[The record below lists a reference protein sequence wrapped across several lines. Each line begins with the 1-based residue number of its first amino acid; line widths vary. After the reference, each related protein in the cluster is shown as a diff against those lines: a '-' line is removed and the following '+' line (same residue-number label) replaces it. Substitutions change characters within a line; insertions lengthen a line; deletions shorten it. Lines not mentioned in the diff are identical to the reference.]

1 MATNCWLIIQKYAE
15 SGGVSM
21 KTQIRRLPFHKAAAD
36 IFETPLPKAI
46 KNLARQY
53 GLSEVH
59 YQYMKDETAN
69 KIIIYWQYS

>member
-1 MATNCWLIIQKYAE
+1 M
-15 SGGVSM
+15 S
-21 KTQIRRLPFHKAAAD
+21 AAD

-59 YQYMKDETAN
+59 YQSMKDETAN